1 MNSREILTH
10 LVDGELRLGLDNLRQ
25 LGADVHRDQ
34 SEAVFEGVKLPKSGQ
49 QLTADPAQC
58 VGGVAVVAGEV
69 RQQGEQVEDEE
80 GRGGRLG
87 RLEFVYQFAGR

>member
-1 MNSREILTH
+1 
-10 LVDGELRLGLDNLRQ
+10 
-25 LGADVHRDQ
+25 
-34 SEAVFEGVKLPKSGQ
+34 
-49 QLTADPAQC
+49 
-58 VGGVAVVAGEV
+58 V